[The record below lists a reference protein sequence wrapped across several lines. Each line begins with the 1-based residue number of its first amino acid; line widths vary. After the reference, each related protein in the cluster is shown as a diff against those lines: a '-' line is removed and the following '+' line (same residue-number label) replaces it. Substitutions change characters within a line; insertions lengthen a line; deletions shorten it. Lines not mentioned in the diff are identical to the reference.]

1 MPFGGRTYGIHSEPV
16 LSIDNIP
23 CLVLGPLCIHSLG
36 HSTNVSPA
44 CSHMFN
50 PWVGKIPWRMKWQP
64 TPVFLLGESH
74 GQRSLEGYNPWGHKE
89 SGHNWSDLAHNMQ
102 VKSHRPCL
110 YTLSY
115 CAYVNNSNW
124 FLWSSFLFYENQM
137 FKKNIKL
144 CINWESTG
152 RDSVHF

>member
-1 MPFGGRTYGIHSEPV
+1 MQKTQEIRV
-16 LSIDNIP
+16 R
-23 CLVLGPLCIHSLG
+23 SLG
-36 HSTNVSPA
+36 GEDPLEDEMATHSGILA
-44 CSHMFN
+44 
-50 PWVGKIPWRMKWQP
+50 WRIPWAEEPGGLQSM
-64 TPVFLLGESH
+64 GS
-74 GQRSLEGYNPWGHKE
+74 QRIGTQL
-89 SGHNWSDLAHNMQ
+89 SDLACNMQ
-102 VKSHRPCL
+102 VKAHRPCL

-124 FLWSSFLFYENQM
+124 ILWSSFLFHENQM